1 MVVLAANRRHRV
13 DRAIARTADRSGPR
27 AAGHG
32 PRGSAA
38 GFMKDF
44 VVVKDLLR
52 QSVENPSQQQKFT

>member
-32 PRGSAA
+32 VP
-38 GFMKDF
+38 
-44 VVVKDLLR
+44 LR
-52 QSVENPSQQQKFT
+52 VS